1 MLNDPRGVRPAV
13 LVMVGLV
20 VGGVGWLV
28 LRLLSAQGSSVP
40 SVGWFSSV
48 VILLASG
55 VVLAEGYQVKKL
67 QSGTAGPRQVSMVRA
82 ARTVVLA
89 QAAALTGAAVV
100 GWYAAQVLFYLPDL
114 DVTSVREKMWPI
126 LATMAAGLGLAIAG
140 LVAQRWCRI
149 DDSDRKPPTIE
160 TAAGAV

>member
-1 MLNDPRGVRPAV
+1 MDGGVEQGGGAAR
-13 LVMVGLV
+13 V

-67 QSGTAGPRQVSMVRA
+67 QSGTAGPPA
-82 ARTVVLA
+82 AKGMTKR
-89 QAAALTGAAVV
+89 
-100 GWYAAQVLFYLPDL
+100 
-114 DVTSVREKMWPI
+114 S
-126 LATMAAGLGLAIAG
+126 GLLG
-140 LVAQRWCRI
+140 
-149 DDSDRKPPTIE
+149 
-160 TAAGAV
+160 